1 MQLYMGSHAN
11 SGEVIQ
17 EGLCSDAMKPSTD
30 QMEMN
35 DIATPTSNNK
45 G

>member
-1 MQLYMGSHAN
+1 MQLYMGFHAN

-30 QMEMN
+30 QREMN
-35 DIATPTSNNK
+35 DVETPALNK

>member
-1 MQLYMGSHAN
+1 MGSHAN

-17 EGLCSDAMKPSTD
+17 EGLCTDAMKPSTD
-30 QMEMN
+30 QREMN
-35 DIATPTSNNK
+35 DIETPTSNK